1 MVMEGE
7 EDEGGAGEGVSVG
20 FDGEGGGDR
29 SVARRERMERK
40 RRRAVAKQTRDDEKT
55 SSFGEC
61 GGETRLVLRGV
72 ADEALAVR
80 ERDIGRR
87 RPVALVVRDDLDAGG
102 RGREGGR
109 RAGQSSGRV
118 GGRRT
123 KKMMSRVASRTERAR
138 YAAAARFRR
147 DRARRIDSKAT
158 METESGI
165 RRGRVAPRARDRA
178 RAIARASRV
187 ILGGGIRAISA
198 FRRKNPERARDGR
211 RTHRSCCHTPTQEY
225 VVPRSIPMA
234 GPSTLALMLS
244 SLSCVS
250 CALRARM

>member
-178 RAIARASRV
+178 RVARDSWRRDPRDLGVSAEKSRARARRPEDAPVVLPHADAGVRRSEV
-187 ILGGGIRAISA
+187 DPDGGSFNLSA
-198 FRRKNPERARDGR
+198 HVE
-211 RTHRSCCHTPTQEY
+211 
-225 VVPRSIPMA
+225 
-234 GPSTLALMLS
+234 
-244 SLSCVS
+244 
-250 CALRARM
+250 